1 MINMLSTP
9 TKAQTSANRPA
20 ACLTGIEKSQ
30 ALLLL
35 KNCIAG
41 AQAGRIGKSCI
52 EFERTVCELVSSK
65 QLPLTFWPSAEWA
78 NDIRNLSPNEKVEY
92 AVALG
97 KPSDARAPNIETIE
111 VAKAIGLQID
121 GKPPETPVCNQRVS
135 TLAESAA
142 ILVSEAYR
150 NVEAH
155 ILAPEEVIRE
165 ETPDYQAYASPAKNF
180 RGKKLEEQVFPE
192 AGKKQ
197 VFENVKATF
206 KSYFKSSPF
215 MEEKA
220 EATINAITELFVLKG
235 ALSSPLFHGD
245 DYLKTHLEVKDV
257 SGRKLALVKIQ
268 GKILSRVAID
278 IAMPNDPHFVNLDT
292 IVESGRFLDRFKP
305 SSNGHADAFQPA
317 KDYLAAK
324 AKYKQN
330 CKN

>member
-9 TKAQTSANRPA
+9 TKAQTSANKSA

-30 ALLLL
+30 AMLLL
-35 KNCIAG
+35 KNCIAE

-52 EFERTVCELVSSK
+52 EFERTVCKLVSSK
-65 QLPLTFWPSAEWA
+65 QLPPTFWPSAEWA
-78 NDIRNLSPNEKVEY
+78 NDVRDLSPNEKVEY

-97 KPSDARAPNIETIE
+97 KPSDARVPNIESIE

-121 GKPPETPVCNQRVS
+121 GKAPETLVCNHRVS
-135 TLAESAA
+135 ALVENAA

-155 ILAPEEVIRE
+155 VLAPEEVIRE
-165 ETPDYQAYASPAKNF
+165 ETPDYQAYTSPTRKF
-180 RGKKLEEQVFPE
+180 GSKKLEEPVFPE

-206 KSYFKSSPF
+206 KSYFRSYPF
-215 MEEKA
+215 MEEKV

-257 SGRKLALVKIQ
+257 HGCKLALVKIQ
-268 GKILSRVAID
+268 GKMLSRVAMD
-278 IAMPNDPHFVNLDT
+278 ITNPNDPHFVNLDT
-292 IVESGRFLDRFKP
+292 IVESGRFLDRFRL

-324 AKYKQN
+324 AKYAQN
-330 CKN
+330 CRN